1 MESYEQV
8 QLLVTLQAG
17 KKVWVKG
24 SVVEAPLPPEI
35 MSEIRANTGTVK
47 VLKVKQEVVAA
58 TPPSKEVVLKEVEE
72 TPDEITTTITTVERV
87 PEIDEKERARLRR
100 HSR

>member
-1 MESYEQV
+1 MESYESV

-24 SVVEAPLPPEI
+24 SVLEAPLPPEI

-58 TPPSKEVVLKEVEE
+58 TPPPSKEVVMKEVEVEE
-72 TPDEITTTITTVERV
+72 TPEIEVEKP